1 MTSAWSIIAAAR
13 SDRGE
18 VRQVNEDSWVSDEHT
33 GFFAIADG
41 MGGHGSGDIASKLV
55 IDSVSDALRAYRAKQ
70 PDAEPS
76 DAILAAIEEANSL
89 VFKRNQKNKRDPGAG
104 MGTTLVGF
112 YLQPNTQRCTL
123 FNIGDS
129 RLYRYRGHA
138 LQQMT
143 EDHTLLRQWQLNEK
157 KGPAPP
163 GNIIMRAIGL
173 FEEACCDIH
182 QIDLLTDDL
191 LLLCSDGL
199 SDMLGD
205 AEIST
210 SIRSHASSSPE
221 QLCED
226 LVKRANR
233 NGGLDNITVIV
244 VQVE

>member
-1 MTSAWSIIAAAR
+1 MTSPQTIITAAC

-18 VRQVNEDSWVSDEHT
+18 IRRVNEDSWVADELA

-55 IDSVSDALRAYRAKQ
+55 IDSVSDALRAFREHQ
-70 PDAEPS
+70 PNAEPT
-76 DAILAAIEEANSL
+76 DAILAAIKQANSI
-89 VFKRNQKNKRDPGAG
+89 VFERNQKNNRDPGVG
-104 MGTTLVGF
+104 MGTTLVGL
-112 YLQPNTQRCTL
+112 YLQLNTQGCTL

-129 RLYRYRGHA
+129 RLYRYRDNS
-138 LQQMT
+138 LQQMS

-157 KGPAPP
+157 RGPAPP

-173 FEEACCDIH
+173 FEEACCDTY
-182 QIDLLTDDL
+182 QIDLRSGDL

-199 SDMLGD
+199 SDMLSD

-210 SIRSHASSSPE
+210 SIDNHTSSSPD

-226 LVKRANR
+226 LVQRANR
-233 NGGLDNITVIV
+233 NGGLDNITAV
-244 VQVE
+244 VVRVV